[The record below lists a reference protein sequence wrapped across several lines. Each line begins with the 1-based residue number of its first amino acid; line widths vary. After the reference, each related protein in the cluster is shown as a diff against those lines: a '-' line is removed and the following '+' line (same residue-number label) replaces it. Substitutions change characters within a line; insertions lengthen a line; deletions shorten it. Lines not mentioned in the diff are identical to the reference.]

1 MLLREMQRG
10 LLKGQASSV
19 SSCECLHFEMS
30 FKVVL
35 LRIFRKYLF
44 YGRVYGVLV
53 LQSLH
58 AMCSTSSVTGSVL
71 GNIP

>member
-19 SSCECLHFEMS
+19 SSCECRHFEIS

-53 LQSLH
+53 L
-58 AMCSTSSVTGSVL
+58 
-71 GNIP
+71 